1 MRWLVTGGCGFVGS
15 NLVRRALARGAP
27 ARGPVHVTN
36 LDALTYAGNAENL
49 ADVADSP
56 SYRFVHADVC
66 DEAAVRDAMEG
77 VEVVLHLAAES
88 HVDRSHLHPED
99 FLRTNVLGTRVLLD
113 EARRAKVRRF
123 VLVSTDEVYGSLGP
137 TGRFTEASPLAPSSP
152 YSASKAGA
160 DLLALAWHRTFGMD
174 VVVTRASNNYG
185 PCQFPEKLIPLFVTN
200 ALEGEPL
207 PVYGDGQ
214 QVRDWL
220 HVEDHC
226 DGILAAADL
235 GRAGEVYNLGGDCE
249 KTNLEITRR
258 ILSALGKP
266 ETLVRHVVDRPGH
279 DRRYAL
285 DSAKAHRDLGWRP
298 RVPFE
303 EGLPRTIAWYRANE
317 GWWRRVK
324 SGEYRRY
331 YQAQYGD
338 RLKAHEKAL

>member
-15 NLVRRALARGAP
+15 NLVRRILARDT
-27 ARGPVHVTN
+27 VHVTN

-49 ADVADSP
+49 EGVADHP
-56 SYRFVHADVC
+56 NYRFVHGDVC
-66 DEAAVRDAMEG
+66 DADAVRDAMKG
-77 VEVVLHLAAES
+77 VEVVFHLAAQS
-88 HVDRSHLHPED
+88 HVDRSLLHPED
-99 FLRTNVLGTRVLLD
+99 FLRTNVVGTGVLLD
-113 EARRAKVRRF
+113 EARKAGVRRF

-137 TGRFTEASPLAPSSP
+137 TGRFTEESPLAPSSP

-160 DLLALAWHRTFGMD
+160 DLLALAYHRTFGLD

-185 PCQFPEKLIPLFVTN
+185 PYQFPEKLIPLFVTN
-200 ALEGEPL
+200 ALEDEPL

-226 DGILAAADL
+226 DGILAAADH
-235 GRAGEVYNLGGDCE
+235 GRPGEVYNLGGDCE

-258 ILSALGKP
+258 ILSVLGKP
-266 ETLVRHVVDRPGH
+266 ETLLRHVADRPGH

-285 DSAKAHRDLGWRP
+285 DSTKAHRELGWHP
-298 RVPFE
+298 RVAFE
-303 EGLPRTIAWYRANE
+303 DGIERTIEWYRMNE

-324 SGEYRRY
+324 SGEYRKY
-331 YQAQYGD
+331 YEMQYGA
-338 RLKAHEKAL
+338 RLSR

>member
-15 NLVRRALARGAP
+15 NLVRRILVRHM
-27 ARGPVHVTN
+27 VHVTN

-49 ADVADSP
+49 QDVADSP

-66 DEAAVRDAMEG
+66 DADAVRDAMEG
-77 VEVVLHLAAES
+77 VEVVLHLAAQS
-88 HVDRSHLHPED
+88 HVDRSLLHPED
-99 FLRTNVLGTRVLLD
+99 FLRTNVVGTGVLLD
-113 EARRAKVRRF
+113 QARKAKVHRF

-137 TGRFTEASPLAPSSP
+137 TGRFVEETPLAPSSP
-152 YSASKAGA
+152 YSSSKAGA
-160 DLLALAWHRTFGMD
+160 DLLALAYHRTFGMD

-185 PCQFPEKLIPLFVTN
+185 PYQFPEKLIPLFVTN
-200 ALEGEPL
+200 ALEDEPL

-226 DGILAAADL
+226 DGILAAVDR

-249 KTNLEITRR
+249 KTNLEITKR
-258 ILSALGKP
+258 ILGVLGKP
-266 ETLVRHVVDRPGH
+266 DTLMKHVADRLGH

-285 DSAKAHRDLGWRP
+285 ESAKAHRELDWRP

-303 EGLPRTIAWYRANE
+303 EGLQRTIGWYRKNE

-324 SGEYRRY
+324 SGEYRKY
-331 YQAQYGD
+331 YEAQYGA
-338 RLKAHEKAL
+338 RLSK

>member
-1 MRWLVTGGCGFVGS
+1 MRWLITGGCGFVGS
-15 NLVRRALARGAP
+15 NLVRRALARHM
-27 ARGPVHVTN
+27 VHVTN

-49 ADVADSP
+49 ADVADST

-66 DEAAVRDAMEG
+66 DEAAVRDAMDG

-160 DLLALAWHRTFGMD
+160 DLLALAYHRTFGMD

-185 PCQFPEKLIPLFVTN
+185 PYQFPEKLIPLFVTN
-200 ALEGEPL
+200 ALVGEPL

-220 HVEDHC
+220 HVDDHC
-226 DGILAAADL
+226 DGILAAADR
-235 GRAGEVYNLGGDCE
+235 GRAGEAYNLGGDCE
-249 KTNLEITRR
+249 KANLEITRR
-258 ILSALGKP
+258 ILSALGRP
-266 ETLVRHVVDRPGH
+266 ETLVRHVADRPGH

-285 DSAKAHRDLGWRP
+285 ESAKAHRELEWRP
-298 RVPFE
+298 KVAFD

-324 SGEYRRY
+324 SGEYLKY
-331 YQAQYGD
+331 YQTQYGN
-338 RLKAHEKAL
+338 RLEGRASAV